1 MAKFPRLTDQEIE
14 TALARLPEWQVID
27 GKLHKDY
34 RFTDFVHAF
43 GFMAT
48 AALKIQVLD
57 HHPEWFNVYNKVKVT
72 LTTHDVDGLS
82 MKDIELARFMDRVA
96 AALGQEQAP

>member
-1 MAKFPRLTDQEIE
+1 MAKLPRLTDQEIE

-57 HHPEWFNVYNKVKVT
+57 HHPEWFNVYGTVKVD
-72 LTTHDVDGLS
+72 LTTHDSGGIS
-82 MKDIELARFMDRVA
+82 EKDVQLAQILDQLAARFA
-96 AALGQEQAP
+96 